1 MAFAGQKLRASQ
13 LDSVSAGDHVL
24 ADDGI
29 TDAVAGQPVNASQV
43 D

>member
-13 LDSVSAGDHVL
+13 LDSVSDGDHVL
-24 ADDGI
+24 ATDVEDG
-29 TDAVAGQPVNASQV
+29 VAGQPVNASQV